1 MASGILGSLGDNDD
15 QVPRQFIEVLKPI
28 KGERI
33 QSVDSKN
40 VKSVVEPHYHVS
52 LRVSTN

>member
-15 QVPRQFIEVLKPI
+15 QVPRQFIEVMKPI